1 MPPEGTEQTQVIHT
15 TVNGKYRV
23 VFERSAVKGIDG
35 FKVEANGDDIEAVR
49 KDANDLYEYAIKSTE
64 VKITTNG

>member
-35 FKVEANGDDIEAVR
+35 FKVEANGDDYAQTMNDAQSLYNEANRFTAPVM
-49 KDANDLYEYAIKSTE
+49 KELE
-64 VKITTNG
+64 